1 MNLSL
6 VFVCSR
12 NNFPKIKDGAHIVN
26 IDNYKSVGT
35 NWIALDI
42 NVDKVTYFDNFG
54 AEHIPKEN
62 KKFKANKKIT
72 ANIYRVQTNN
82 LFICGYLSWI

>member
-35 NWIALDI
+35 NWIALDV
-42 NVDKVTYFDNFG
+42 NVDKVTHFD
-54 AEHIPKEN
+54 KR
-62 KKFKANKKIT
+62 K
-72 ANIYRVQTNN
+72 
-82 LFICGYLSWI
+82 